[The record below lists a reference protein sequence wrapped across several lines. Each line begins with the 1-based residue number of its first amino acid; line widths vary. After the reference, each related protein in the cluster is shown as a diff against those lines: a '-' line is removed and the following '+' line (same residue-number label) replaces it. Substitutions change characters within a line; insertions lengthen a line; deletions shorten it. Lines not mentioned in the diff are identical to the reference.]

1 MSEHDMR
8 EGEMHASGIGM
19 GGAAIA
25 HTWTCQIGSKGQ
37 TKGHGPPVNHLKSLG
52 SQKKPSRVNEPLV
65 PFTQNHIN
73 IYNTKYMHLALSRLF
88 HGGFN
93 ETNSMLESVDIGV
106 R

>member
-1 MSEHDMR
+1 MNEHDMR

-52 SQKKPSRVNEPLV
+52 SKKNPLKLMSLWYLLLKIILTSTI
-65 PFTQNHIN
+65 P
-73 IYNTKYMHLALSRLF
+73 NTCIWHYQDYFM
-88 HGGFN
+88 
-93 ETNSMLESVDIGV
+93 VDLMKLI
-106 R
+106 RC